1 MYTMQSW
8 GDTIAS
14 SFQDLWTRF
23 INFLPSLLGALLVV
37 VIGWLIAAGI
47 GKLITEVL
55 KKLWL
60 DKAIKKTRINE
71 LFEKAGVPF
80 NVSNAIGFLVKWFL
94 ILVSILAAA
103 DILNLD
109 QVTAF
114 LNRVLLYIPNV
125 VIAVI
130 ILLFGAL
137 FASFIAQIIE
147 GAVKAARL
155 TTGHFLAAI
164 ARWSIIIFSILA
176 ALVQLGIAASL
187 LEILFTGLVA
197 MIAIAGGLAFG
208 LGGRGQAEKILGQI
222 EKDLKHKDP
231 SSSEN

>member
-1 MYTMQSW
+1 MNTVQTW
-8 GDTIAS
+8 GDTIAT
-14 SFQDLWTRF
+14 SFQDLWIRF
-23 INFLPSLLGALLVV
+23 VNSLPSLIGAILVI
-37 VIGWLIAAGI
+37 VIGWLVAVGL
-47 GKLITEVL
+47 GKLITEIL
-55 KKLWL
+55 RKLWL

-94 ILVSILAAA
+94 IIVSILAAA
-103 DILNLD
+103 DILNLN

-125 VIAVI
+125 VIAVVV
-130 ILLFGAL
+130 LLFGAL
-137 FASFIAQIIE
+137 FANFIAQIVE
-147 GAVKAARL
+147 SAVKAARL

-164 ARWSIIIFSILA
+164 AKWSIIVFSVLA

-187 LEILFTGLVA
+187 LQILFTGLVA

-208 LGGRGQAEKILGQI
+208 LGGRIHAEKILGQI